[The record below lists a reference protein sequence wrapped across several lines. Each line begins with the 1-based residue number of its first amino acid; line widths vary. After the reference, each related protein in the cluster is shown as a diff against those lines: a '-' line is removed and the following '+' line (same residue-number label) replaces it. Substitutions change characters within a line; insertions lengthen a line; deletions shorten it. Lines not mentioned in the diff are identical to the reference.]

1 MIRTATGIRRAIC
14 LTGTVLAMGALSGC
28 DEGNSFL
35 NPGNKPAATGS
46 TGATQSKKLVEKD
59 VEAPDVFEVTEAA
72 LWDGRPSLGG
82 VWVAHPDVTE
92 PQRVVIRNAA
102 NNKEVIGALFR
113 RERDIPGPRI
123 QASSD
128 AAEALSMLP
137 GAPVQMTIIALTR
150 APVEPQPAVAATAEP
165 APAPEISETELDP
178 IADAAAA
185 IEAAD
190 PTPTVTAT
198 PEADVVA
205 ATAAAS
211 AETAADQPR
220 KRGFRWPW
228 AKPAAAT
235 AAGAAAASAAEPE
248 PVAEPV
254 TAAAPQPQAQPQV
267 SRLEKPYIQIGIF
280 SVEANAE
287 RTAGQ
292 MRAAGLTPTVYD
304 QRANGKRFW
313 RVVVGPAMTR
323 SDGAALLKRVKG
335 AGFSDAYFVTN

>member
-35 NPGNKPAATGS
+35 NPGNGPAATGS
-46 TGATQSKKLVEKD
+46 TGATHSKKLVEKD
-59 VEAPDVFEVTEAA
+59 VEAPEVFEATEAA

-150 APVEPQPAVAATAEP
+150 APVEPEPAAAATAEP
-165 APAPEISETELDP
+165 APAPEISETALDP
-178 IADAAAA
+178 IAGAAAA
-185 IEAAD
+185 IESAE
-190 PTPTVTAT
+190 PTPTVSAT

-211 AETAADQPR
+211 TETAADQPR

-228 AKPAAAT
+228 AKPAV
-235 AAGAAAASAAEPE
+235 AGAAAASAAEPE
-248 PVAEPV
+248 PAAEPV
-254 TAAAPQPQAQPQV
+254 TAATAQPQV